1 MARRKGK
8 SVTFDAMVKFFIR
21 QYNIPTRKDVDRLMV
36 RLDRLEKL
44 IKTSNAGKGRQ
55 GVRSG
60 RGRPTRRSAMTASD
74 TVLEVIGRFKN
85 GVGFA
90 DIQAKTGFGE
100 KKIRNI
106 IFRLDKLGKIKRVSR
121 GIYVV
126 SQPSGK

>member
-8 SVTFDAMVKFFIR
+8 SVTFDAMVKFVIR

-44 IKTSNAGKGRQ
+44 IKAGSPAKDRQ
-55 GVRSG
+55 IPRSG
-60 RGRPTRRSAMTASD
+60 RGRPTRRSAITASD

-106 IFRLDKLGKIKRVSR
+106 IFRLDKLGKIKRVNR

-126 SQPSGK
+126 AEPSGK